1 MSWSISHFFGGQ
13 GRNIWCV
20 YWYLYIL
27 VNCDVECKLPLLPSD
42 KWSFTS
48 ESFTQNVIILGEVNS
63 YPYNVRICIYLYFYI
78 CMCVFKH
85 YHIQIYIY
93 SIHRMKHDD
102 IRTCFTFS
110 PLCYLCVKTRCCH
123 KPSQEKR
130 HMAIWRRSLALGT
143 PGGSCENLNL
153 ELQGPVAWPTLTTG
167 TRILEIVGWQIGFP
181 SPYFFV
187 GDSGHEHG
195 YMGSKIKE
203 KSVIYEPAVLNLLVE

>member
-1 MSWSISHFFGGQ
+1 MMCILIF
-13 GRNIWCV
+13 V
-20 YWYLYIL
+20 YIF

-143 PGGSCENLNL
+143 PGGSCGNLNL
-153 ELQGPVAWPTLTTG
+153 ELQGPVAWPTLTTELASWRSRG
-167 TRILEIVGWQIGFP
+167 DKSV

-187 GDSGHEHG
+187 GDSGHELVIWARK
-195 YMGSKIKE
+195 SKTKFLYTNLRYW
-203 KSVIYEPAVLNLLVE
+203 IY